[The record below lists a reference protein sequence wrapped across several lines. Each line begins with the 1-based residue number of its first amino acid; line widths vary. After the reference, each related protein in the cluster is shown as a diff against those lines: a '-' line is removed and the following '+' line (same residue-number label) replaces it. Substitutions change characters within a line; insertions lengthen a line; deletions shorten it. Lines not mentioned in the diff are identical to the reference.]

1 MDGKDRKTFH
11 YHASAHVL
19 SGEIWRPFQH
29 VIEVQAP
36 SVLPSTGGMGD
47 SRVENFRH
55 DDLISFKTGYTHVMG
70 SKKRVK
76 DNEGKESTVY
86 TTQVTATV
94 ENLNILDVVTA
105 DRVVA
110 RLSSSHDLNAEE
122 ASIRLIGSKFENLQI
137 AGCKVNVIFDHDLL
151 LRLETFDAVRNEFAK
166 ASDLRKMAEDTH
178 AAIQVAPPPKQLQT
192 HGVLLCSLVKEV
204 DFKCPGVER
213 RGRHAFH
220 VRDFGTIFLG
230 EVVFEHGRKTLTM
243 FRLELGSPCDAGITV
258 LEASSNGRKYP
269 PTP

>member
-1 MDGKDRKTFH
+1 MDETDQKRFH

-47 SRVENFRH
+47 SRIENFRR
-55 DDLISFKTGYTHVMG
+55 DDLISFKAGYTHVMG

-76 DNEGKESTVY
+76 DENGKDSIVY

-94 ENLNILDVVTA
+94 EGLNILDVVTA
-105 DRVVA
+105 DRAVA
-110 RLSSSHDLNAEE
+110 RMTSSHELNAEE
-122 ASIRLIGSKFENLQI
+122 ASIRLVGSKFENLQI
-137 AGCKVNVIFDHDLL
+137 AGCKANVIFDHDLL
-151 LRLETFDAVRNEFAK
+151 LRLETFEAVRNEFAK
-166 ASDLRKMAEDTH
+166 PSDLRKMAEDTH
-178 AAIQVAPPPKQLQT
+178 TAIRVAPPPKQLET
-192 HGVLLCSLVKEV
+192 HGVLLCSLVKEI

-220 VRDFGTIFLG
+220 VKDFGTIFLG
-230 EVVFEHGRKTLTM
+230 EVVFERGRKTLTM
-243 FRLELGSPCDAGITV
+243 FRLELGSPCDAGLTV
-258 LEASSNGRKYP
+258 LEASSNGRKIP
-269 PTP
+269 P